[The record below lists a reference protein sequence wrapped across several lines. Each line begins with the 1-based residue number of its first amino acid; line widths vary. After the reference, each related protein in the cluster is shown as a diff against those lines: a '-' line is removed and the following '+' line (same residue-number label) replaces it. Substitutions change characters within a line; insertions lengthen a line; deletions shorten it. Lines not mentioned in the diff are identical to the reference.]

1 MWGGLRDYSMDLAS
15 HHWSTSAD
23 LEPGRRRLGAETQP
37 GGARSRNVFGDAAYC
52 SINPRARF
60 VTCSLCDIASF
71 AECREPENWSAVAK
85 PDCSTRPLKSPTALA
100 FFRCA
105 HSGTQAAQAAHK
117 RPKRPTPVK
126 SLTLTLIAQL
136 ILTLSSPR
144 VGCCSPHA
152 LQPHHAGRM
161 SGRLGPVRSAWRA
174 QEGLRRRDARDE
186 QLRHQRQCRRCCSC
200 LSTCASRA

>member
-1 MWGGLRDYSMDLAS
+1 MRGVTRDSSMDLAS
-15 HHWSTSAD
+15 HHWSIWTD
-23 LEPGRRRLGAETQP
+23 LNSGRRRSGAEIS
-37 GGARSRNVFGDAAYC
+37 ARSAEAAGRFRDVAYC
-52 SINPRARF
+52 SVDVLAFSHVLVLCQPRGVEIRTWGAPRGQ
-60 VTCSLCDIASF
+60 
-71 AECREPENWSAVAK
+71 
-85 PDCSTRPLKSPTALA
+85 ALA

-161 SGRLGPVRSAWRA
+161 SGRLGPVRSGLAWRA